1 MARKKCV
8 PSVEMDLDDEPE
20 DLEIDL
26 GAQWLRKPKGGSNG
40 NSSNSSRGR
49 KSCGATDN
57 KTVSVGERKKPR
69 PPAKGGFK

>member
-26 GAQWLRKPKGGSNG
+26 GAQWLRKPKGGSDAH
-40 NSSNSSRGR
+40 SSRNS
-49 KSCGATDN
+49 KS
-57 KTVSVGERKKPR
+57 S
-69 PPAKGGFK
+69 GG

>member
-1 MARKKCV
+1 MTKKKCV

-26 GAQWLRKPKGGSNG
+26 GAQWLNKPKGGSNVNTG
-40 NSSNSSRGR
+40 NSSRGR
-49 KSCGATDN
+49 KSGGATDN
-57 KTVSVGERKKPR
+57 KTVSRGERKKPR